1 MGLDLERLVEMQQG
15 PVQLPHARTHVSQPP
30 RRVNTRRDS
39 TPERPIGG
47 WEAGAGGMS
56 EPMSQLLGVESRTDR
71 GQELNSSPA
80 LPLVSSHPL
89 KRSDALHTH
98 KRVPGFIFS
107 QHAATRQAVC
117 AERK

>member
-1 MGLDLERLVEMQQG
+1 MGLALERLVELQQG

-39 TPERPIGG
+39 TLERPMGG

-56 EPMSQLLGVESRTDR
+56 EPMSPLLGVESGTDR

-80 LPLVSSHPL
+80 LPLVSPRPL
-89 KRSDALHTH
+89 KRSDTLHT
-98 KRVPGFIFS
+98 FLFS
-107 QHAATRQAVC
+107 QHAATRQAGNKIRRRLC
-117 AERK
+117 